1 MSVHAFS
8 HKVGVFW
15 LKVQNSQVWPTRR
28 ARGSTVH
35 LLFVCLRMQS
45 LKTRRRRRDPRN
57 VEGSSA
63 GAPLMEA
70 LAVG

>member
-1 MSVHAFS
+1 MQAFS

-28 ARGSTVH
+28 ARGFTVH

-45 LKTRRRRRDPRN
+45 LKTRRRRRDRRN
-57 VEGSSA
+57 AKGSSP
-63 GAPLMEA
+63 GVPLMET
-70 LAVG
+70 LAVD